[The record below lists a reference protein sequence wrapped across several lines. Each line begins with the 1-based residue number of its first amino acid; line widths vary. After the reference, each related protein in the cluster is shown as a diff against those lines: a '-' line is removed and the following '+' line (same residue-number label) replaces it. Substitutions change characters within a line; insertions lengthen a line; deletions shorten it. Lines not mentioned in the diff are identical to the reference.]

1 MRFNRLLTLVAAAV
15 MGLTA
20 MFFARAWLEGQAAN
34 GVPQDT
40 LVVAAKALR
49 YGMELNE
56 VNLREIPWPSDAVPK
71 RGFRKKSDLLQDE
84 KRVVLVAIEVNEPIL
99 RQKITGPGQR
109 ATLSALINPRMTAVT
124 VRVDDV
130 GGVGGFVLPGDYVDL
145 FLTRIARGGRDEN
158 NYTDVLLQ
166 NVRVLGVDQI
176 ADDRADK
183 PVVVKAVTLE
193 VTTEAAQKVV
203 LAASIGRISLT
214 LRSAGSLMD
223 FDSRRVT
230 TSDLSRTSVVAAP
243 APEVKEKNAEENS
256 KADLYSIVGVTRS
269 LKRSEYSVLRAN

>member
-1 MRFNRLLTLVAAAV
+1 MRFNRFLTLVAAAV
-15 MGLTA
+15 LGLTA

-34 GVPQDT
+34 GVPQHT

-56 VNLREIPWPSDAVPK
+56 INLREIAWPSDAIPE
-71 RGFRKKSDLLQDE
+71 RGFRKKSELLQDE
-84 KRVVLVAIEVNEPIL
+84 KRVVLAAIEVNEPIL

-109 ATLSALINPRMTAVT
+109 ATLSALIDPSMTAVT
-124 VRVDDV
+124 VRVNDV
-130 GGVGGFVLPGDYVDL
+130 GGVGGFVLPGDYVDV
-145 FLTRIARGGRDEN
+145 FLTRAKRRGQGPQ

-166 NVRVLGVDQI
+166 NVRVLAVDQI
-176 ADDRADK
+176 ADDRAEK
-183 PVVVKAVTLE
+183 PRVVKAVTLE

-203 LAASIGRISLT
+203 LAASIGRLSLT

-230 TSDLSRTSVVAAP
+230 TADLARTSVIAAP
-243 APEVKEKNAEENS
+243 APQVKEKNAEENS
-256 KADLYSIVGVTRS
+256 KDLYSIVGVTRS
-269 LKRSEYSVLRAN
+269 LKRSEYSVLRTD